1 MGSKLLIEVRIS
13 GTEFE
18 EGGIDIEEGIRIG
31 ERIQDH
37 LDILQVSAG
46 KMCIRDRI
54 GIDSARAAQKILD
67 GTTEIPMGIMGS
79 EYKSDPGICPHCH
92 SKNFYLQEDGKAIC
106 CLCGLEGKIEVV
118 DGKYQFIFPEDT
130 LPHAHDTIS
139 GKFIH
144 GDDIQNNEKS
154 SRAKLASDEMKAR
167 KKKYMEFIQPTK
179 PQA

>member
-1 MGSKLLIEVRIS
+1 
-13 GTEFE
+13 
-18 EGGIDIEEGIRIG
+18 
-31 ERIQDH
+31 
-37 LDILQVSAG
+37 
-46 KMCIRDRI
+46 
-54 GIDSARAAQKILD
+54 
-67 GTTEIPMGIMGS
+67 MGIMGS